1 MKCETATLKDTLNI
15 PITRKA
21 ASVASAWTAD
31 WSELCRQRLEVLHFT
46 GMHFESETGRHSV
59 TIKSCQVQGYPTQ
72 ATFLLNAIL
81 ILKLNETRYSRGF
94 TVNQC
99 VFLYAWQACAS
110 EYSGV
115 IASKMANHT
124 HRHAL
129 ILQDP
134 RSQFSHLF

>member
-1 MKCETATLKDTLNI
+1 MKTKCETATLKDTLSI
-15 PITRKA
+15 PIIRKA

-59 TIKSCQVQGYPTQ
+59 TTKSCQVQGYPTQ

-81 ILKLNETRYSRGF
+81 ILKLNETRYYRGF

-124 HRHAL
+124 HTDMH
-129 ILQDP
+129 
-134 RSQFSHLF
+134 